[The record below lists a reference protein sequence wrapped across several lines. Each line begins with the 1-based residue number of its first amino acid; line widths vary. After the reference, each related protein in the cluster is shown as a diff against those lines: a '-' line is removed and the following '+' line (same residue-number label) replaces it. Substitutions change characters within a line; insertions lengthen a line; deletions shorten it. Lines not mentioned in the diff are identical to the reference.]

1 MIVEKHEEDKE
12 RCARPKDEPHTN
24 YDMYMCSIILYKYI
38 ANK

>member
-1 MIVEKHEEDKE
+1 MKKTE

-24 YDMYMCSIILYKYI
+24 YDDMYMCSIILYKYI